1 MVCVQNVGGKRV
13 ISRYPDT
20 YDTVF
25 GVKSMTH
32 IPRGERKMPTPAW
45 IRSDVTKEE
54 ILACNRGRRVC
65 LLVNPADIDMEEIVS
80 IINRLGA
87 IVLWDRYLTWADV
100 VGHFQ
105 IRAMRLW
112 SFWAEREKIY
122 DRH

>member
-1 MVCVQNVGGKRV
+1 M

-25 GVKSMTH
+25 GVKSITQ
-32 IPRGERKMPTPAW
+32 IPLGERKMPTPSW

-54 ILACNRGRRVC
+54 ILAVNRGSRIC
-65 LLVNPADIDMEEIVS
+65 LLINPSDIDMEEIVS

-87 IVLWDRYLTWADV
+87 IVHPRYQYMTWAAV

-112 SFWAEREKIY
+112 SFWAEREKVY
-122 DRH
+122 EEKG

>member
-1 MVCVQNVGGKRV
+1 
-13 ISRYPDT
+13 
-20 YDTVF
+20 
-25 GVKSMTH
+25 
-32 IPRGERKMPTPAW
+32 MPTPSW

-65 LLVNPADIDMEEIVS
+65 LLVDPADIDMEEIVS

-87 IVLWDRYLTWADV
+87 IVLWDRYLTWADL
-100 VGHFQ
+100 VGCYQ

-122 DRH
+122 EDQIV